1 MFGQNQKT
9 MNQNQVIGN
18 NLKMYRE
25 KFGLTQEIL
34 AEYLGINRE
43 EISYYENGKRIAPT
57 QVLSEAAKLFGID
70 EFDFFETDM
79 ESSGIKVALAFRA
92 DTLGVE
98 DLRQI
103 ADFRKIV
110 LNYLKMKQTLADE
123 HPDT

>member
-1 MFGQNQKT
+1 

-25 KFGLTQEIL
+25 KFGLTQDIL

-57 QVLSEAAKLFGID
+57 NVLYEAAKLFGID
-70 EFDFFETDM
+70 EFDFYETDM

-92 DTLGVE
+92 DTLSVK
-98 DLRQI
+98 DLKQI

-123 HPDT
+123 HPNS

>member
-1 MFGQNQKT
+1 MFGKNQKT

-25 KFGLTQEIL
+25 KFDLTQEFF

-57 QVLSEAAKLFGID
+57 HVLYEAAKLFGID
-70 EFDFFETDM
+70 EFDFYETDM

-92 DTLGVE
+92 DTLSIE
-98 DLRQI
+98 DLKQI

-123 HPDT
+123 HPDN